1 MDMATMVTMEICL
14 LIGGILGFFLALAVY
29 DNSLIQRNGNRLK
42 KTPRKQADEP
52 TEKKTKKEI
61 KSFTLQKPEN
71 DDSDDTSGV
80 DIFSKIPNK
89 DATWSQT
96 TCDFDG
102 SDEKT
107 EISKHR
113 AKEDSAYSILQ
124 RKMKNSQ
131 KDKET

>member
-14 LIGGILGFFLALAVY
+14 LIGGIIGFFLALAVY
-29 DNSLIQRNGNRLK
+29 DNSLIQRNRNRLK
-42 KTPRKQADEP
+42 KTPRKHPEEP
-52 TEKKTKKEI
+52 AGSKPKKEI
-61 KSFTLQKPEN
+61 KSFTLQKSD
-71 DDSDDTSGV
+71 DDSENASGV